1 MVSDLHKAEL
11 QGRKIQLGRQ
21 PQGVLG
27 VAVPRGSTSRRGCV
41 VDALVAHQEPVSM
54 EFFRQEYWSG

>member
-27 VAVPRGSTSRRGCV
+27 VAVPRGSTSLEREGLKARLCC
-41 VDALVAHQEPVSM
+41 
-54 EFFRQEYWSG
+54 